1 MDDAASI
8 RFRIATEEYTFASTT
23 NNAVR
28 ARRSKVSFIIHVSI
42 PPRRL
47 RPRDHHPSFLPSSA
61 PTRAPPVGLRR
72 RLDHPPSVLRLSSPL
87 GRRRTHR
94 SEETLRLLAED
105 LARGDD
111 VREGPPRGDVH
122 DREAS
127 RVARLHARTLRLDHR
142 VRVRATVVFVHGGR
156 EAEAAGEEARRGVDA
171 DDLIE
176 RGVTREM
183 ERMARASAGRSGGR
197 GEARGAR
204 SGGRAPR
211 AFGLFSIGRRG
222 GKKKDD
228 ENPPRRVDDG
238 DAGVCARARTAF
250 SGEPMDQSALTR
262 TSRLT
267 AAACASDGTRAG
279 GQFPREARGV
289 VGTAI
294 KRRERAK
301 SLARSFRTMPR
312 LAGKPRPARTFLT
325 EKDFFAPANCGA
337 TTGEAQRAFIVTCV
351 SALGVEGVRV

>member
-1 MDDAASI
+1 MRERRRRVDDAASI

-171 DDLIE
+171 DDLME
-176 RGVTREM
+176 RGGTREM

-204 SGGRAPR
+204 SGG
-211 AFGLFSIGRRG
+211 GRKALSDCFRSVVAEE
-222 GKKKDD
+222 KKK
-228 ENPPRRVDDG
+228 R
-238 DAGVCARARTAF
+238 
-250 SGEPMDQSALTR
+250 
-262 TSRLT
+262 
-267 AAACASDGTRAG
+267 
-279 GQFPREARGV
+279 
-289 VGTAI
+289 
-294 KRRERAK
+294 
-301 SLARSFRTMPR
+301 
-312 LAGKPRPARTFLT
+312 
-325 EKDFFAPANCGA
+325 
-337 TTGEAQRAFIVTCV
+337 
-351 SALGVEGVRV
+351 